1 MEELL
6 WPNAGSAEMQKLM
19 LMLLLLSATA
29 CSTRQLDNSTLLYG
43 TTGLPKNCRA
53 IIKAGI
59 DGYRTKQY
67 TADDVLASIDRNCGE
82 FGLSWER

>member
-1 MEELL
+1 
-6 WPNAGSAEMQKLM
+6 MQRLM
-19 LMLLLLSATA
+19 LMLLLMSAAA
-29 CSTRQLDNSTLLYG
+29 CGSSRQLDNSTLLYG

-59 DGYRTKQY
+59 ESYRTKQY

-82 FGLSWER
+82 FGSSWTE